1 VILLELDARLGH
13 HDLAHLADAHLER
26 AAKLG
31 FDWIWLMGVWKTS
44 PASVAISRTLQ
55 PDFEGSP
62 YAIFAYEVSPELG
75 GEPALR
81 AFVERAHARG
91 LQVMVDF
98 VGNHVARDAPLLD
111 QHPEFAV
118 HWKPTVRNA
127 HPADYFDHPKGRLA
141 HGKDPYFPGWTDTA
155 QLDYAHPALRA
166 HQIEELKKIAG
177 LVDGVRC
184 DMAMLLLRDHVR
196 QHWFPKV
203 GKAAFDAAYPE
214 EFWSE
219 AIRAVRAVHPD
230 FTFMAEVYWD
240 REPRLQWLGFDYTYD
255 KKLYDLFA
263 QRRHVDEITG
273 YLVNANEEYLHRCV
287 HFVENH
293 DEERAAV
300 RFGRR
305 ARPAALLSYAVP
317 GAVFVHQGQME
328 GKTERIPVQRREPLT
343 REEPDAELGAF
354 YARLLSLVKD
364 PLFREG
370 EVDVQ
375 APQQGTVLLLR
386 RYEERVALVGADP
399 TAASPESPALDF
411 ALDRLGIAATAAVRC
426 TDLWTGAVVP
436 VATVDGRL
444 RLPAGAVKSFADTH
458 GLLLEL
464 GW

>member
-1 VILLELDARLGH
+1 MILLELNARLGH
-13 HDLAHLADAHLER
+13 HDLAHLADTHLAR

-31 FDWIWLMGVWKTS
+31 FDWVWLMGVWKTS
-44 PASVAISRTLQ
+44 PASVAISRALQ

-62 YAIFAYEVSPELG
+62 YAVFEYEVSPELG

-81 AFVERAHARG
+81 AFVERAHALG
-91 LQVMVDF
+91 IKVMVDF

-111 QHPEFAV
+111 AHPEFAV

-127 HPADYFDHPKGRLA
+127 HPADYFEHPKGRFA

-166 HQIEELKKIAG
+166 HQIEVLKKIAG

-184 DMAMLLLRDHVR
+184 DMAMLVLRDHVR

-203 GKAAFDAAYPE
+203 GKDAFHAAYPE

-219 AIRAVRAVHPD
+219 AIRAVRAAHEG

-240 REPRLQWLGFDYTYD
+240 REPRLQWLGFDLTYD
-255 KKLYDLFA
+255 KKLYDLLA
-263 QRRHVDEITG
+263 QRRRVDDIVG

-293 DEERAAV
+293 DEERAAA

-305 ARPAALLSYAVP
+305 ARPAALLSFAVP

-328 GKTERIPVQRREPLT
+328 GRTEKIPVQRREPLT
-343 REEPDAELGAF
+343 REEPDADLAAF
-354 YARLLSLVKD
+354 YARLLGLVKD
-364 PLFREG
+364 PIFREG
-370 EVDVQ
+370 ELDVQ
-375 APQQGTVLLLR
+375 GSQQGMVLLVR
-386 RYEERVALVGADP
+386 RYAQRMALVGADP
-399 TAASPESPALDF
+399 SAREGDHPTLEF
-411 ALDRLGIAATAAVRC
+411 ALDRLGIAAGAAVRC
-426 TDLWTGAVVP
+426 ADLWSGAVVP
-436 VATVDGRL
+436 VEVSDGRL
-444 RLPAGAVKSFADTH
+444 RLPQGAVKSFADTH
-458 GLLLEL
+458 GFLLEL
-464 GW
+464 QW